1 MKIGIDISQTV
12 YEGTGVARFT
22 NNFVKSFVNSDKTKD
37 YEFHLFFSTLNH
49 KLPGAIQQILEKN
62 ENAHL
67 THWVIPPR
75 ALSYLWGE
83 DKIRNIIPNPI
94 NDLDVFISS
103 DWAQPHTKIAKHK
116 ITIVH
121 DQIFRKYP
129 ETVDP
134 IVLDAQTVRL
144 KHVTNECDLIFCDSK
159 STQNDLIT
167 YYPSTQ
173 ERTRVNY
180 PGVDPVADNMPS
192 QFQYSFLPKK
202 YFLSVGKLE
211 PRKNI
216 PLLIDAYCEMVSQDK
231 MREYELVIVGPKGWD
246 VSEQH
251 LSRKG
256 VHFLGSVSDP
266 DLNLLYHN
274 ALAFVYPTIY
284 EGFGIPPLEAM
295 HSGCPVILSNTSSL
309 TEIAD
314 NTSALYID
322 PNSKEDIKNAM
333 IKIAQEPEYAK
344 NLAKNGFVN
353 VKRFDWS
360 VYTEKVINEIEK
372 LKV

>member
-1 MKIGIDISQTV
+1 MKIGIDVSQTV

-22 NNFVKSFVNSDKTKD
+22 NNFVKSFVNSSKTKSYD
-37 YEFHLFFSTLNH
+37 FYLFFSTLNH
-49 KLPGAIQQILEKN
+49 KLPGTIQEIIENNKN
-62 ENAHL
+62 VHL
-67 THWVIPPR
+67 IHWIIPPR
-75 ALSYLWGE
+75 ALSYLWGN
-83 DKIRNIIPNPI
+83 DTIRKIIPNPI
-94 NDLDVFISS
+94 GDLDVFISS
-103 DWAQPHTKIAKHK
+103 DWTQPHLKIAKNK

-121 DQIFRKYP
+121 DLIFRKYP

-134 IVLDAQTVRL
+134 VVLDAQSVRL
-144 KHVTNECDLIFCDSK
+144 KHVINECDLIFCDSK
-159 STQNDLIT
+159 STQNDLIE
-167 YYPSTQ
+167 YYPSAL

-180 PGVDPVADNMPS
+180 PGVDPVADKMPS

-216 PLLIDAYCEMVSQDK
+216 PLLIDAYCEMVDQDK
-231 MREYELVIVGPKGWD
+231 MQEYELVIVGPKGWD

-251 LSRKG
+251 LARKG
-256 VHFLGSVSDP
+256 VHFLGAVSDT

-274 ALAFVYPTIY
+274 AIAFIYPTIY

-295 HSGCPVILSNTSSL
+295 HAGCPVILSNTSSL
-309 TEIAD
+309 IEIAD
-314 NTSALYID
+314 STSALYIN

-344 NLAKNGFVN
+344 NLVKNGFEN
-353 VKRFDWS
+353 VKKFEWS
-360 VYTEKVINEIEK
+360 AYTDKIVNEIEK
-372 LKV
+372 FKV